1 MRTAVIIV
9 GGLVLLGLFAL
20 AGWRFGGGARGLATA
35 SIGFVVI
42 WLVIALAN
50 MWVGV
55 TRAGYSVAEEL
66 PIFAV
71 IFAVPA
77 AVAAIVWWKTS

>member
-42 WLVIALAN
+42 WLVIAVAN

>member
-1 MRTAVIIV
+1 M
-9 GGLVLLGLFAL
+9 LLGLFAL
-20 AGWRFGGGARGLATA
+20 GGWRFGGGSRGLAAA
-35 SIGFVVI
+35 SIGFIAI

-66 PIFAV
+66 PVFAV
-71 IFAVPA
+71 IFLVPA

>member
-1 MRTAVIIV
+1 MRTAVIIG

-35 SIGFVVI
+35 SIGFIVI

-55 TRAGYSVAEEL
+55 TRAGYSVAEEI

-71 IFAVPA
+71 TFAVPA

>member
-1 MRTAVIIV
+1 MRTAVIIG

-35 SIGFVVI
+35 SLGFVVI

>member
-9 GGLVLLGLFAL
+9 GGLVLYGLFAL
-20 AGWRFGGGARGLATA
+20 GGWRFGGGSRGLAAA
-35 SIGFVVI
+35 SIGFVAI
-42 WLVIALAN
+42 WLVIAIAN

-66 PIFAV
+66 PIFAA
-71 IFAVPA
+71 IFLVPA
-77 AVAAIVWWKTS
+77 AIATIVWWKTS

>member
-1 MRTAVIIV
+1 MRTAVIIL

-20 AGWRFGGGARGLATA
+20 AGWRFGGGSRGLATA
-35 SIGFVVI
+35 AIGFVVI
-42 WLVIALAN
+42 WLVIAVAN

-71 IFAVPA
+71 IFVVPA

>member
-77 AVAAIVWWKTS
+77 AVAANVWWKTS

>member
-1 MRTAVIIV
+1 MRTAVIIS

-20 AGWRFGGGARGLATA
+20 AGWRFGGGTRGLATA

>member
-1 MRTAVIIV
+1 MRTAVIIG

-66 PIFAV
+66 PIFAL

>member
-9 GGLVLLGLFAL
+9 GGLVLLALFAL
-20 AGWRFGGGARGLATA
+20 AGWRFGGGARGLASA

-42 WLVIALAN
+42 WLIVAVAN

-55 TRAGYSVAEEL
+55 TRAGYSIAEEL
-66 PIFAV
+66 PIFAA
-71 IFAVPA
+71 IFLVPA
-77 AVAAIVWWKTS
+77 AVAAIVWWRSS

>member
-1 MRTAVIIV
+1 MRTAVIIS